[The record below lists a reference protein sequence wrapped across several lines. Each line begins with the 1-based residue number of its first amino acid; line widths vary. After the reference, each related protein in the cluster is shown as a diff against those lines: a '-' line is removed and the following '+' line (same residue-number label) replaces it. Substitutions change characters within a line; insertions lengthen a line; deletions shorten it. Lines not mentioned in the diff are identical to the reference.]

1 MIDGVLDEV
10 EIYSISWDSKTRNI
24 TYHVGQTIKTGKNT
38 PEREV
43 IKILRDEVSFHKFG
57 NICYR
62 IYIEFEDR
70 PKLWRLI
77 ENKPVDIVFKI

>member
-1 MIDGVLDEV
+1 MTEGVLDEI
-10 EIYSISWDSKTRNI
+10 EIHSVSWDTTTRSI
-24 TYHVGQTIKTGKNT
+24 TYSVGQNIKTGKNS
-38 PEREV
+38 PERQI

-62 IYIEFEDR
+62 IYITLDGA